1 MSAGPGV
8 SSGAYTP
15 EEALIVNQALRTHR
29 DTTAA
34 AERALKVCG
43 QRGRRGDGQFGAGAV
58 ALSRSALSPFALP
71 LHPPIS
77 PQTANRTKEVA
88 AATLEDLE
96 RQGDQLGRVRG
107 DLNTVSV
114 ERGGA
119 GVPEGDA
126 DALLKP

>member
-1 MSAGPGV
+1 M
-8 SSGAYTP
+8 
-15 EEALIVNQALRTHR
+15 
-29 DTTAA
+29 
-34 AERALKVCG
+34 
-43 QRGRRGDGQFGAGAV
+43 
-58 ALSRSALSPFALP
+58 
-71 LHPPIS
+71 
-77 PQTANRTKEVA
+77 A